1 MQDLDIDKLPKRM
14 PYSLPPDA
22 FEIIEQNVYQR
33 IAEEEAQQQQ
43 SKRRRWRGLM
53 FTGLGASIAAALL
66 GFVYWVQPQPVPSP
80 TIEEVDASFY
90 NLTEAEQEGILDLY
104 QTDDFINL

>member
-14 PYSLPPDA
+14 PYSLPPDT
-22 FEIIEQNVYQR
+22 FETIEQNVYQR
-33 IAEEEAQQQQ
+33 IAEEEAKQQQP
-43 SKRRRWRGLM
+43 KRFRWRGLM
-53 FTGLGASIAAALL
+53 LTGLGASIAAALL
-66 GFVYWVQPQPVPSP
+66 GFVYWAQPQPMPSP